1 MRPYVSYLIL
11 ATPRSGSYLLCE
23 ALINTNLAGRPTEY
37 FGPAQ
42 TRSLLKEWDVP
53 NYAAC
58 LARIME
64 EGTTPNGVFG
74 AKIIWQFMEN
84 FIDHL
89 RDIPGYE
96 KVSMP
101 QLLSTIFPHLS
112 YLWITR
118 RDKVRQAISYWKAL
132 QTDGWIEIEDWQP
145 QAQITAQKSVLAENW
160 KQRPSKKEVI
170 FDFKT
175 IERLRRGLEED
186 EVEMQQYFTTCEIQ
200 PFKVVYEDF
209 VDSYEETVFQILN
222 YLKIPVPEHLVFGE
236 RKLKK
241 QANERS
247 EEWVQRYYE
256 MKQKDDIEKRRAIGE
271 R

>member
-1 MRPYVSYLIL
+1 MRPYVSYLIM
-11 ATPRSGSYLLCE
+11 ATPRSGSFLLCE

-37 FGPAQ
+37 FGPVQ

-53 NYAAC
+53 DYAAC

-74 AKIIWQFMEN
+74 AKVIWQFIEN

-96 KVSMP
+96 KLSTP
-101 QLLSTIFPHLS
+101 QLMSTIFPRLN
-112 YLWITR
+112 YIWITR
-118 RDKVRQAISYWKAL
+118 RDKVRQAISYWKAI
-132 QTDGWIEIEDWQP
+132 QTNGWIGIEGWQP
-145 QAQITAQKSVLAENW
+145 PAQITAQQSVLAENW
-160 KQRPSKKEVI
+160 EQRPSKKEVI

-186 EVEMQQYFTTCEIQ
+186 EVEMQQYFTTCGVQ

-209 VDSYEETVFQILN
+209 VGTYEETVLQILD
-222 YLKIPVPEHLVFGE
+222 YLQIPVPEQLIFGE
-236 RKLKK
+236 RKLKR
-241 QANERS
+241 QANEQS

-256 MKQKDDIEKRRAIGE
+256 MKQKEDRE

>member
-1 MRPYVSYLIL
+1 MRPNVSYLIM

-42 TRSLLKEWDVP
+42 TRSLLKQWDVP

-74 AKIIWQFMEN
+74 AKIIWQFIED

-96 KVSMP
+96 KLLMP
-101 QLLSTIFPHLS
+101 QLLSTVFPHLS
-112 YLWITR
+112 YIWITR
-118 RDKVRQAISYWKAL
+118 RDKVRQAISFWKAI
-132 QTDGWIEIEDWQP
+132 QTRGWIGIEDRQP
-145 QAQITAQKSVLAENW
+145 QAQITAQKSILTEDW
-160 KQRPSKKEVI
+160 KQQPANTEAI

-186 EVEMQQYFTTCEIQ
+186 EVEIQQFFTTCRVQ

-209 VDSYEETVFQILN
+209 VGTYEETVFQILD
-222 YLKIPVPEHLVFGE
+222 YLQIPIPEQPVFGE

-241 QANERS
+241 QANEQS

-256 MKQKDDIEKRRAIGE
+256 MKQKEE
-271 R
+271 RERGAR